1 MSDSPVGALL
11 ARSNRL
17 GSDPR
22 NTNYAGGN
30 ASAKGTAADPVTGET
45 AELLWVKGSGGDLG
59 TLTAEGL
66 AVLRLDRLR
75 ALEGVYPGPERE
87 DEMVAAF
94 DYCLWGKGGA
104 APSIDTAMHG
114 LVDAAHVDHLHPDAG
129 IALAAAADGEAL
141 TKACF
146 GDRVAWVPWR
156 RPGFQLGL
164 DIARVKREAPGAIG
178 VILGG
183 HGITAWGE
191 TSDECEARSLEI
203 ITTAQRYLD
212 SRGRAEPFGPRVTE
226 PLPEGPRRA
235 RAAELAPL
243 IRGLAS
249 TDRRQVGR
257 FNDSPAVLDFL
268 ARAKHPA
275 LAALGTSCPD
285 HFLRTKVRPLLLD
298 LPPDAPAA
306 ASAVRLRELHA
317 AYREDYRAYY
327 ERYADASSPP
337 MRGADP
343 AIVLVPGVG
352 MFSFGADAQTA
363 RVAGEFYLNAI
374 NVMRGAEAVSAYEP
388 IPESEKFRIEYW
400 ELEEAKLR
408 RRPAP
413 RPLAGR
419 VALVT
424 GGGSGIGRATAQRLA
439 TEGACV
445 VVADRD
451 GEAARAVAAGLGAA
465 AGLGTAGG
473 LGPAAGASSA
483 AGVGPAGGLGSA
495 DVGVAVTSDVTDEA
509 GVADAFAVASLAF
522 GGVDLVVN
530 NAGLSISKPLLETT
544 LADWDIQHD
553 VMARGSF
560 LVSRQAAAV
569 MTAQGLGGDIIYIC
583 SKNAVVAGPSNVA
596 YGAAKADQAHQVRL
610 LAAELGGIGVRVNG
624 INPDGVVRG
633 SGIFS
638 SGWGAQRAAVYGVPE
653 EDLGAFYAQRTL
665 LKREVLPE
673 NVAAA
678 VVALCA
684 GDLPLTTGLLV
695 PVDAGVPAA
704 FLR

>member
-1 MSDSPVGALL
+1 LITVADLTYGEPAGEAVAALL

-30 ASAKGTAADPVTGET
+30 ASAKGTGTDPVTGQP
-45 AELLWVKGSGGDLG
+45 AELMWVKGSGGDLG
-59 TLTAEGL
+59 TLTEAGL
-66 AVLRLDRLR
+66 AVLRLDPLR
-75 ALEGVYPGPERE
+75 ALAGVYPGVERE

-94 DYCLWGKGGA
+94 DFCAFGKGGA

-114 LVDAAHVDHLHPDAG
+114 LVEAAHVDHLHPDAG
-129 IALAAAADGEAL
+129 IAFATAAEGEKL
-141 TKACF
+141 TRECF

-164 DIARVKREAPGAIG
+164 DIAAIKREHPEAIG

-183 HGITAWGE
+183 HGITAWGQ

-203 ITTAQRYLD
+203 IAAAQKFID
-212 SRGRAEPFGPRVTE
+212 ERGATRPFGKLVVE
-226 PLPEGPRRA
+226 PLPETERRA
-235 RAAELAPL
+235 RAAALAPV

-249 TDRRQVGR
+249 TDKPQLGH
-257 FNDSPAVLDFL
+257 FTDSAAVLEFTGSERL
-268 ARAKHPA
+268 PE

-285 HFLRTKVRPLLLD
+285 HFLRTKVRPMVLD
-298 LPPDAPAA
+298 LPPSAPLEDVIA
-306 ASAVRLRELHA
+306 RLRELHA
-317 AYREDYRAYY
+317 AYREEYRAYY
-327 ERYADASSPP
+327 DRYATPDSPP

-352 MFSFGADAQTA
+352 MFSYGADKQTA
-363 RVAGEFYLNAI
+363 RVAGEFYVNAI
-374 NVMRGAEAVSAYEP
+374 NVMRGAEAISAYAP

-413 RPLAGR
+413 KPLAGR
-419 VALVT
+419 IALVT

-439 TEGACV
+439 AEGACV

-451 GEAARAVAAGLGAA
+451 AA
-465 AGLGTAGG
+465 
-473 LGPAAGASSA
+473 SA
-483 AGVGPAGGLGSA
+483 AEVASGLGSA
-495 DVGVAVTSDVTDEA
+495 DVAAATVADVTSEADVLA
-509 GVADAFAVASLAF
+509 AFADAALAF

-530 NAGLSISKPLLETT
+530 NAGLSISKPLTETT
-544 LADWDIQHD
+544 TADWDLLHD

-560 LVSRQAAAV
+560 LVSREAAKA
-569 MTAQGLGGDIIYIC
+569 MTAQGMGGDIVYIV
-583 SKNAVVAGPSNVA
+583 SKNAVFAGPSNVA

-624 INPDGVVRG
+624 VNPDGVVRG
-633 SGIFS
+633 SGIFAG
-638 SGWGAQRAAVYGVPE
+638 GWGASRAAVYGVPE
-653 EDLGAFYAQRTL
+653 SELGAFYAQRTL
-665 LKREVLPE
+665 LKQEVLPE
-673 NVAAA
+673 HIAAA
-678 VVALCA
+678 VFALTG
-684 GDLPLTTGLLV
+684 GDLALTTGLLI
-695 PVDAGVPAA
+695 PVDAGVAAA